1 MSKENIDMLQ
11 DMIRDN
17 IIQVDSLWD
26 FFDLDSAGPADE
38 FELLMYIISESIEEW
53 SQE

>member
-1 MSKENIDMLQ
+1 MSKKNIDMLQ
-11 DMIRDN
+11 DMIHDN

-26 FFDLDSAGPADE
+26 FFDLENPHEDNE
-38 FELLMYIISESIEEW
+38 FELMMYIISESIEEW

>member
-26 FFDLDSAGPADE
+26 FFDLDSADPGDE

-53 SQE
+53 AA